1 MTRFARSRRLVLL
14 VASVVALLT
23 AACSG
28 GDGDDSADASVRP
41 FADVQD
47 SELAFE
53 IDPNDPNRAIFHVT
67 TTIPMICS
75 ITWGSTEDMGN
86 QNNSLSM
93 NGTGIEQHDV
103 VLPGA
108 ESGEKYFFTVQGADA
123 EGNLYKS
130 ELLSVT
136 IPDTGSA
143 EFALGADTFTRS
155 DEGGPS
161 AVEAPATT
169 DPRAAGDNLA
179 LDATITDVS
188 SEFSDSFAAARAI
201 DGDLSTEWSTQD
213 DGDSAFIELDLG
225 EPRDIAGVEF
235 VTRTM
240 ADDSATTSTFTVAV
254 DGEPF
259 GPFDAATVRTS
270 RFAALDGV
278 TGQVVRIDV
287 DASTGG
293 NTGAVEI
300 RILAPTG

>member
-28 GDGDDSADASVRP
+28 GDGDDSVDASVRP

-123 EGNLYKS
+123 EGNL
-130 ELLSVT
+130 
-136 IPDTGSA
+136 
-143 EFALGADTFTRS
+143 
-155 DEGGPS
+155 
-161 AVEAPATT
+161 
-169 DPRAAGDNLA
+169 
-179 LDATITDVS
+179 
-188 SEFSDSFAAARAI
+188 
-201 DGDLSTEWSTQD
+201 
-213 DGDSAFIELDLG
+213 
-225 EPRDIAGVEF
+225 
-235 VTRTM
+235 
-240 ADDSATTSTFTVAV
+240 
-254 DGEPF
+254 
-259 GPFDAATVRTS
+259 
-270 RFAALDGV
+270 
-278 TGQVVRIDV
+278 
-287 DASTGG
+287 
-293 NTGAVEI
+293 
-300 RILAPTG
+300 